1 MHLSPA
7 ELTALV
13 DGTETCPH
21 RFLGQHP
28 LGQAGAV
35 VRALFPGALS
45 CEVVTA
51 ESKPTKVPMEHV
63 NAAGVFEVVFPKKK
77 PPFGYQFLVQ
87 YPGGVSHQS
96 EDPYRFLPTLSS
108 EDLYLL
114 GKGDHH
120 QGHHKLGS
128 RVLTVDGVA
137 GVAFAVWAPSARRVS
152 VVGDHNFWNGR
163 AHPMRSLGAS
173 GIWELFIPGLKAG
186 ARYKYE
192 IVGPHDLSPFLKTDP
207 CGLHFERAPHHAA
220 IVTDLSTHVWHDE
233 TWLARRRESDP
244 HRQPVSIYEVHLASW
259 RRVPEEGNRV
269 LSYREIGEQL
279 AAYCKNMGFT
289 HVELMPPAE
298 HPFDGSWGYQVTGF
312 YAPTHRFGSPLDF
325 MAMVDALHQ
334 AHIGVIVDWVPAHFP
349 RDFFALAQFDGTH
362 LYEHA
367 DPRLGEHQDWG
378 TLIFNYGRHEVRGF
392 LVGSALSWLERFHID
407 GLRVDA
413 VASMLYLDYSRKE
426 GEWIP
431 NRHGGRENIEAIEF
445 LKQVNSVVHLYH
457 PGVMMI
463 AEESTSFPGVT
474 RPVFDGGLGFD
485 FKWNMGW
492 MHDTLQYFKTDP
504 LFRKYHHDK
513 LTFGMLY
520 QWSESFVQAFSHDE
534 VVHGKGS
541 LIRKMSAP
549 TVAEQFANLRCLLAL
564 QWTWPGK
571 KTLFMG
577 CEFGQFAEWNHERS
591 LDWHLLDYPLHS
603 GVQHLVRDLNRLYVS
618 DASLAAREGEH
629 DGFSWIN
636 PADADQSVLTFARW
650 GEQCHWVVIANFT
663 PVDRTYRFGVPHGGQ
678 WEEVLNTDADCY
690 GGKGRGN
697 WGAVQAQALPCHQRP
712 YSIEVFLPG
721 LSVLVFRQKTG
732 VLS

>member
-1 MHLSPA
+1 
-7 ELTALV
+7 
-13 DGTETCPH
+13 
-21 RFLGQHP
+21 
-28 LGQAGAV
+28 
-35 VRALFPGALS
+35 
-45 CEVVTA
+45 
-51 ESKPTKVPMEHV
+51 
-63 NAAGVFEVVFPKKK
+63 
-77 PPFGYQFLVQ
+77 
-87 YPGGVSHQS
+87 
-96 EDPYRFLPTLSS
+96 
-108 EDLYLL
+108 
-114 GKGDHH
+114 
-120 QGHHKLGS
+120 
-128 RVLTVDGVA
+128 
-137 GVAFAVWAPSARRVS
+137 
-152 VVGDHNFWNGR
+152 
-163 AHPMRSLGAS
+163 
-173 GIWELFIPGLKAG
+173 
-186 ARYKYE
+186 
-192 IVGPHDLSPFLKTDP
+192 
-207 CGLHFERAPHHAA
+207 
-220 IVTDLSTHVWHDE
+220 
-233 TWLARRRESDP
+233 
-244 HRQPVSIYEVHLASW
+244 
-259 RRVPEEGNRV
+259 
-269 LSYREIGEQL
+269 
-279 AAYCKNMGFT
+279 
-289 HVELMPPAE
+289 
-298 HPFDGSWGYQVTGF
+298 
-312 YAPTHRFGSPLDF
+312 
-325 MAMVDALHQ
+325 
-334 AHIGVIVDWVPAHFP
+334 
-349 RDFFALAQFDGTH
+349 
-362 LYEHA
+362 
-367 DPRLGEHQDWG
+367 
-378 TLIFNYGRHEVRGF
+378 
-392 LVGSALSWLERFHID
+392 
-407 GLRVDA
+407 
-413 VASMLYLDYSRKE
+413 
-426 GEWIP
+426 
-431 NRHGGRENIEAIEF
+431 
-445 LKQVNSVVHLYH
+445 
-457 PGVMMI
+457 MI

-541 LIRKMSAP
+541 LIRKMPAP